1 MLTSEAEMSD
11 GPHRSLPLDRR
22 WRRFTE
28 CAGNP
33 NFTEGQVQEALMI
46 ALEADARRTL
56 PKSLLKSLATLLAD
70 PQLSLDR
77 NADIARLQQLRLQA
91 RSDIARDL
99 VDYVALDTRSSQQRD
114 LSYTIRRVL
123 LDLGARRLR
132 QIEEHCLRHSSP
144 QAELVPTRAAEALRT
159 ASLTDPIHRLLDADR
174 VPAPTSLPLRTE
186 LDDGIPLRDTS
197 P

>member
-1 MLTSEAEMSD
+1 MSD

-28 CAGNP
+28 RAGNP
-33 NFTEGQVQEALMI
+33 NFTQGDVHEALTT
-46 ALEADARRTL
+46 ALEADARRAL
-56 PKSLLKSLATLLAD
+56 SKSLLKSLATGLAD
-70 PQLSLDR
+70 RQISLDR
-77 NADIARLQQLRLQA
+77 NAEIRRLKQLRLQA

-99 VDYVALDTRSSQQRD
+99 MDYVILKARSGQRRD
-114 LSYTIRRVL
+114 LSHAMRRVL
-123 LDLGARRLR
+123 LNLGASRVR

-159 ASLTDPIHRLLDADR
+159 ASLADPVQRLLDAGR
-174 VPAPTSLPLRTE
+174 VPAPTSHAAKTG
-186 LDDGIPLRDTS
+186 LDDGIPLLDTS

>member
-1 MLTSEAEMSD
+1 MSD

-33 NFTEGQVQEALMI
+33 NFTQGEVQEALTI
-46 ALEADARRTL
+46 ALDADARRTL
-56 PKSLLKSLATLLAD
+56 PKSLLRSLATLLAD
-70 PQLSLDR
+70 RQISLDR
-77 NADIARLQQLRLQA
+77 NAEIARLQQLRLKA

-99 VDYVALDTRSSQQRD
+99 IDYVVLEARSGQRREV
-114 LSYTIRRVL
+114 SHAMRRVL
-123 LDLGARRLR
+123 LDLGASRLR

-159 ASLTDPIHRLLDADR
+159 ASLADPVHRLFEAGR
-174 VPAPTSLPLRTE
+174 VPAPTSLAARTG
-186 LDDGIPLRDTS
+186 LDDGIPLPDS
-197 P
+197 GP

>member
-1 MLTSEAEMSD
+1 MSD

-22 WRRFTE
+22 WKRFTE
-28 CAGNP
+28 YSGNP
-33 NFTEGQVQEALMI
+33 AFRVDEVRDALKI

-56 PKSLLKSLATLLAD
+56 HLSLLKSLAALLANR
-70 PQLSLDR
+70 QISLDG
-77 NADIARLQQLRLQA
+77 NAEVVARLEQLRAQA
-91 RSDIARDL
+91 GSDLARDL
-99 VDYVALDTRSSQQRD
+99 IDYAILEARNGRQPT
-114 LSYTIRRVL
+114 LSHATRRVL

-159 ASLTDPIHRLLDADR
+159 SGVTDLVHRLLEADR
-174 VPAPTSLPLRTE
+174 APAPTSLPPKTG
-186 LDDGIPLRDTS
+186 LDDGIPLPGGS